1 MKDSV
6 IKAVFAF
13 THRVNDDG
21 TYKVSFEY
29 KAESNDISIS
39 IASKQYRSVID
50 SIVSKK
56 YRSVIDI
63 LIQSYNVSSYLHEQG
78 VVNSQQIADLI
89 WLLNEVDNFVE
100 EIEPMLD
107 KEKSNEKPEDARE
120 KDLRTEHEND

>member
-13 THRVNDDG
+13 THRINDDG
-21 TYKVSFEY
+21 TYRVSFEFRADT
-29 KAESNDISIS
+29 KDIDISI
-39 IASKQYRSVID
+39 ATKQ
-50 SIVSKK
+50 

-63 LIQSYNVSSYLHEQG
+63 LIQSYNVSSYLHGQG
-78 VVNSQQIADLI
+78 VINSQQIADLI

-107 KEKSNEKPEDARE
+107 KEQWRW
-120 KDLRTEHEND
+120 R

>member
-1 MKDSV
+1 MKDNV
-6 IKAVFAF
+6 IKAVLDF
-13 THRVNDDG
+13 THRINDDG
-21 TYKVSFEY
+21 TYKVSFEC

-39 IASKQYRSVID
+39 IVSKQ
-50 SIVSKK
+50 

-63 LIQSYNVSSYLHEQG
+63 LIQSYNVSSYLHGQG

-107 KEKSNEKPEDARE
+107 KENSNE
-120 KDLRTEHEND
+120 